1 MQYIKKSTF
10 KVLFYLKKNAPK
22 KNGKVAIM
30 GRITIDGKQSQ
41 FSTKLEIL
49 PDKWDLKF
57 GRMLGKADEALR
69 INQRLEEMCTRL
81 QSLYDELM
89 KRDGFVTSERLKNNF
104 LGLDTAQETLLGLY
118 EKFNQEMFKMVE
130 KGTRVLGTYKK
141 YRIVYNHL
149 TRFIPK
155 QYNRKDIPL
164 RTQHKVKFHKRLFLP
179 KKICVEGQVSTH
191 LRTSVRWYVPTY
203 ERYNVVTLE
212 QYNI

>member
-1 MQYIKKSTF
+1 MKKVKRSTF

-41 FSTKLEIL
+41 FSTKLEIA

-57 GRMLGKADEALR
+57 GRMFGKAEEALR
-69 INQRLEEMCTRL
+69 INQRLEEMRTRL

-118 EKFNQEMFKMVE
+118 DKFNDTYLRIEVGIVHNTVWTYMLPLKKVVVMAVDKELIYKNPFRHYHITEEESDRDYLLKEEVE
-130 KGTRVLGTYKK
+130 KLIAYEPKGRCLT
-141 YRIVYNHL
+141 L
-149 TRFIPK
+149 TRDLVVFR
-155 QYNRKDIPL
+155 Q
-164 RTQHKVKFHKRLFLP
+164 
-179 KKICVEGQVSTH
+179 S
-191 LRTSVRWYVPTY
+191 
-203 ERYNVVTLE
+203 NVHQIE
-212 QYNI
+212 